1 MNSISN
7 VEENVLLDMGLWQ
20 MFTNQVYFII
30 VVNRFYIFLTRIKEL
45 IDFPTTFVALC
56 DFLELN
62 FRHRTFW
69 KAPHIS

>member
-1 MNSISN
+1 
-7 VEENVLLDMGLWQ
+7 
-20 MFTNQVYFII
+20 MFTNQVYFVI

-62 FRHRTFW
+62 FCHRELFGKPLTSVSL
-69 KAPHIS
+69 KLIALREEHT

>member
-1 MNSISN
+1 MWKKTSCLTWDCDKCSQIKFIS
-7 VEENVLLDMGLWQ
+7 
-20 MFTNQVYFII
+20 F

-62 FRHRTFW
+62 FCHRELFGKPLT
-69 KAPHIS
+69 SVSL